1 MLSSFTL
8 RFHFL
13 RGYLQSGDLTAVR
26 EVTLYLHPAWEPRAS
41 SFRVLPCKMY
51 KAIVLE
57 RGTLFFFNFHL
68 SIASGVF
75 ASMNGY
81 FLHGSVSW
89 DLLRNHFI
97 FYLPKTVRYYF
108 FQAYMLSSLKFP
120 WISIYNSDFTTTY
133 FSTVRNKLVFY

>member
-1 MLSSFTL
+1 MLSPFTL

-13 RGYLQSGDLTAVR
+13 RGHLQSGDLTALR
-26 EVTLYLHPAWEPRAS
+26 EVKLCLHRAWEPRAS
-41 SFRVLPCKMY
+41 SFRVLPCKIY

-57 RGTLFFFNFHL
+57 RGTLFFFNFRL
-68 SIASGVF
+68 CIETGFFS
-75 ASMNGY
+75 SMDGY

-108 FQAYMLSSLKFP
+108 FQAFTLSSLKFP
-120 WISIYNSDFTTTY
+120 WISSYNSDFTTTY
-133 FSTVRNKLVFY
+133 FSTVRNKLVFH